1 LDKDAY
7 GYRLDNN
14 AVTIV
19 KLTDVTFSNKIDDVD
34 VKTIRTSQNALV
46 NTLSQSYWRDDMNV
60 TINDAL
66 LKQAYSENTQ

>member
-1 LDKDAY
+1 
-7 GYRLDNN
+7 LDNN
-14 AVTIV
+14 AVIIV